1 MLLHT
6 QGSVHIRFE
15 ERPDDHLHI
24 WLDIHDV
31 HVGPV
36 EFSSLRRRR
45 LGSLLEELLELICTQ
60 EPGARS

>member
-1 MLLHT
+1 M
-6 QGSVHIRFE
+6 HIRFE